1 MRLFISG
8 YNRIPNNLNTLR
20 VGAKIFVSA
29 KKCLRKK
36 KFPDTCGHRLYLP
49 QKKKELGDIYHDSI
63 IIIIVI
69 VDLAD
74 HSWLYW

>member
-1 MRLFISG
+1 MF
-8 YNRIPNNLNTLR
+8 
-20 VGAKIFVSA
+20 AE
-29 KKCLRKK
+29 K
-36 KFPDTCGHRLYLP
+36 KFPDTCGHGLYLS

-74 HSWLYW
+74 HSCYTDRGQNKSN